1 LRFQD
6 VTSSSKFGGRVSN
19 SKNVL
24 PSFLI
29 KDYWVTE
36 ILRNLQNLEF
46 RNAFVFKGGTSLSK
60 AFNLINRFSEDV
72 DLLFINELYLRIPLM
87 VASES
92 GHAGQ
97 LIGAKR
103 RKHFL
108 FLIVAF
114 MERITHRI
122 KVYNVYLAFM

>member
-1 LRFQD
+1 MLPQA
-6 VTSSSKFGGRVSN
+6 SKFGGRVSN

-36 ILRNLQNLEF
+36 ILRNLQNSEF
-46 RNAFVFKGGTSLSK
+46 KNAFVFKGGTSLSK

-87 VASES
+87 
-92 GHAGQ
+92 GGQ
-97 LIGAKR
+97 
-103 RKHFL
+103 
-108 FLIVAF
+108 
-114 MERITHRI
+114 
-122 KVYNVYLAFM
+122 